1 MKNLLGR
8 VVAVFLSAIT
18 CGATFLLALYRQFAM
33 VEVAASLAIGVEL
46 YFLSSS
52 IGDLIE
58 KKPEPSKFRMPAA
71 VGLAAAVVCYFLIA
85 KYMNPPNA
93 AASSEKMSILGLLC
107 LGGFVQVLD

>member
-1 MKNLLGR
+1 LREGCL
-8 VVAVFLSAIT
+8 F
-18 CGATFLLALYRQFAM
+18 ALYRHFAM

-71 VGLAAAVVCYFLIA
+71 VGLAVAVVCYFLIA
-85 KYMNPPNA
+85 KYMSPPNA
-93 AASSEKMSILGLLC
+93 AASSEKMFILGLLC
-107 LGGFVQVLD
+107 LGGFVQVFD